1 MIKGLPKRV
10 GNLLAGRFVNK
21 LHRRQMHFPS
31 ANKQL
36 AINLVTSWD
45 EHCGIATYSEFL
57 VDELKKTVKIYLVG
71 LPKKNGLNPYFEIL
85 GYGVGR
91 SQDLVHVQF
100 EYGIFSKLKVGRR
113 NLTAF
118 AALLFYFGLTFGN
131 RHVVT
136 TIHEPRKTVT
146 AGGKRWFYYTK
157 LIDKLVVIVSDLIIV
172 HTQESK
178 HLMEKVYGVSESK
191 LRVIPHG
198 SFQQPHI
205 LNKED
210 CKRKLGL
217 QGKTVMTILGFVTP
231 KKGHDLAIPLLPQIN
246 RNVQLVIAGGPQ
258 NAQDAQYIEKL
269 KALAEQYNCADRV
282 TFMGYLQDLTDVLNA
297 TDIALLPYRK
307 VADSGVLHLLVA
319 YSVPMVA
326 ADLAAFKE
334 VYDEYGCLELFH
346 SEDPQELLAKI
357 QLLLSNHQC
366 RDSLKAKCADMWNAT
381 NWSSIAKK
389 HVALYHEV
397 LAKP

>member
-1 MIKGLPKRV
+1 
-10 GNLLAGRFVNK
+10 
-21 LHRRQMHFPS
+21 
-31 ANKQL
+31 
-36 AINLVTSWD
+36 
-45 EHCGIATYSEFL
+45 
-57 VDELKKTVKIYLVG
+57 
-71 LPKKNGLNPYFEIL
+71 LNPYFEIL

-118 AALLFYFGLTFGN
+118 AALLFYFGLAFGN

-146 AGGKRWFYYTK
+146 AGGKSRFYYTK
-157 LIDKLVVIVSDLIIV
+157 LIDKLVVTVSDLIIV
-172 HTQESK
+172 HTQDSK

-198 SFQQPHI
+198 SFQHPHI

-269 KALAEQYNCADRV
+269 KALAEQYNCTDRV
-282 TFMGYLQDLTDVLNA
+282 TFMGYLQDLTEVLNA

-319 YSVPMVA
+319 YRVPMVA

-357 QLLLSNHQC
+357 QLLLSNHQYQ
-366 RDSLKAKCADMWNAT
+366 DSLKAKCADMWNAT